1 MYLQVCIVKILPSQS
16 MSALPLP
23 LFGQRVRA
31 GFPSP
36 AESFIEKRLDL
47 NEHLITHPSATY
59 FCYAEGDSMLGYGIG
74 DGDLLIVDRALE
86 EITGDVVIAAIN
98 GELTCKCL
106 DKKHGRLVS
115 GNPAYPPI
123 PIDMIDSA
131 ICEGVVIA
139 SIRYHRK
146 PWLGG

>member
-1 MYLQVCIVKILPSQS
+1 MYLQACIVKILPALS

-47 NEHLITHPSATY
+47 NEHLIAHPSATY

-74 DGDLLIVDRALE
+74 NGDLLIVDRALE
-86 EITGDVVIAAIN
+86 EITGDVVIVAIN

-106 DKKHGRLVS
+106 DKKRGRLLS
-115 GNPAYPPI
+115 GNPDYPPI
-123 PIDMIDSA
+123 PIDTNDSA
-131 ICEGVVIA
+131 TCEGVVIA

-146 PWLGG
+146 ASLGG

>member
-1 MYLQVCIVKILPSQS
+1 MKILPSLPS
-16 MSALPLP
+16 LPLPLP
-23 LFGQRVRA
+23 LFGHRVRA

-47 NEHLITHPSATY
+47 NEHLIAHPSATY
-59 FCYAEGDSMLGYGIG
+59 FCYAEGDSMRGYGI
-74 DGDLLIVDRALE
+74 DSGDLLIVDRALE
-86 EITGDVVIAAIN
+86 EINGDVIIAAVE

-115 GNPAYPPI
+115 GNPDYPPI